1 MIDLKPTTPPEIT
14 FTLTITRK
22 ETGAVETHQM
32 VGHVV
37 MQQIDEDKS
46 NGDNSLSGS

>member
-37 MQQIDEDKS
+37 MTEIKDKS